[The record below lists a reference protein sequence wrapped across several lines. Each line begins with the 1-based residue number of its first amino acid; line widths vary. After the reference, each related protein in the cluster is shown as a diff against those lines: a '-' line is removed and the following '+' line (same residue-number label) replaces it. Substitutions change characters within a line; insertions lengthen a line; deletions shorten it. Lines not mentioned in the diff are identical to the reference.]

1 MLILEGHM
9 QDAGVSAKI
18 TGQFKLLFVKWL
30 S

>member
-9 QDAGVSAKI
+9 QDAGVSAKRI
-18 TGQFKLLFVKWL
+18 GQFKLLFVKWL